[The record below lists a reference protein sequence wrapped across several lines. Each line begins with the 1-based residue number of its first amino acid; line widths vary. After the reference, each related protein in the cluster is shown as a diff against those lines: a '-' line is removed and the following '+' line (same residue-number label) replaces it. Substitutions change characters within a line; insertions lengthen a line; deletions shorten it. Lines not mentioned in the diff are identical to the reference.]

1 VRLESEDVLIEF
13 LLRYFRSRRMRRFA
27 RTFAITDETRILD
40 VGGTPFNWKFVE
52 ARPRV
57 TIVNLPY
64 SWGAWEPR
72 FTCVFGDGRRLPFA
86 DQSFDIVF
94 SNSVIEHVGD
104 WESQRQFAVEI
115 ARVGKAYWVQT
126 PNRGFPVE
134 PHMMTPFLHYLP
146 RAWQGPIA
154 RRFTVWALVERPS
167 ADRREFYIEHYL
179 RDIRLLDAREMQR
192 LFPEGEIVR
201 ERLLGLTKALIGVR
215 KAVNRTRQRSCP
227 EGKWVS

>member
-1 VRLESEDVLIEF
+1 MRRENGARLIEF

-27 RTFAITDETRILD
+27 RTFAITNETRILD
-40 VGGTPFNWKFVE
+40 VGGTPFNWEFLE

-64 SWGAWEPR
+64 SVGAWDPR

-104 WESQRQFAVEI
+104 WESQRQFAAEV
-115 ARVGKAYWVQT
+115 ARVGRAYWVQT

-146 RAWQGPIA
+146 KAWQAAIT
-154 RRFTVWALVERPS
+154 RRFTVWALIERPS
-167 ADRREFYIEHYL
+167 EDRWKFYIEHYL
-179 RDIRLLDAREMQR
+179 RDIRLLDAGEMQQ
-192 LFPEGEIVR
+192 LFPGAEIVR
-201 ERLLGLTKALIGVR
+201 ERLGGMTKALIGL
-215 KAVNRTRQRSCP
+215 KS
-227 EGKWVS
+227 K